1 MIFLEQLIVLF
12 TLPFM
17 RGSNPFFKSYDL
29 FFERLKEGGYHD
41 FTSTLE
47 ADLKRE

>member
-17 RGSNPFFKSYDL
+17 RGSNPFFKSRAL
-29 FFERLKEGGYHD
+29 FFQRLRDGKYQD
-41 FTSTLE
+41 FTSALE
-47 ADLKRE
+47 AELGGE